1 MLWDLGCLL
10 STSFGIFASA
20 TKKIISFV
28 SFFDMF
34 GNIRL
39 WWQGKKHFITPL
51 NITFLLSFHF
61 EMPGHDLLSASENY
75 AFCSSQPSMVYWL
88 SSSIF
93 PCSFVC
99 SSRYGNIWP
108 NLHFFSIYTGIQAL
122 YPYPVSLNTKQYQV
136 MLTQHHQVPTSTALY

>member
-10 STSFGIFASA
+10 STSFGINASA

-61 EMPGHDLLSASENY
+61 EMPGHDL
-75 AFCSSQPSMVYWL
+75 W
-88 SSSIF
+88 
-93 PCSFVC
+93 SFLF
-99 SSRYGNIWP
+99 SRPQKI
-108 NLHFFSIYTGIQAL
+108 LHFSVKNWSFDYRRWSFSRPCAFAL
-122 YPYPVSLNTKQYQV
+122 LAVLEQHIGWDLPKQFAQPQKLPILQISCVWSL
-136 MLTQHHQVPTSTALY
+136 S